1 MTDDHT
7 EGTLNG
13 WPVSLQIQRDLG
25 GVAHGAHCAA
35 YSGNNDEP
43 SPLDIQT
50 RCEEITD
57 ACDGLKPAAAMRK
70 ARSMGF
76 VPD

>member
-7 EGTLNG
+7 EGMLDG

-35 YSGNNDEP
+35 YTDDDDNSAPDVV
-43 SPLDIQT
+43 
-50 RCEEITD
+50 RAKCEEITD
-57 ACDGLKPAAAMRK
+57 ACDGLKPTAAMRK
-70 ARSMGF
+70 AQSMGF